1 MKQDE
6 RVELTVVGSI
16 NVDLTARLER
26 LPRPGETVSARQFLR
41 SAGGKGANQAVAA
54 ARLGAQVTMVGAV
67 GEDEIADEALA
78 GLVEA
83 GVTLEVERKEQTGV
97 ALIYVDSEG
106 ENEIAVFP
114 GANAELTPRSVGGAV
129 LSQLEVPDEVVYA
142 AAADADF
149 FALNAAPARALDLEP
164 DLLVVNELEYETFSR
179 GKLVAVTYGKAGA
192 ALFENGREVARS
204 GAPTIIA
211 QDATGAG
218 DAFTAALVVMLLQG
232 ASRERALQVACVA
245 GAWAA
250 ATFGAQSSLP
260 TGDQVALWL
269 D

>member
-1 MKQDE
+1 M
-6 RVELTVVGSI
+6 
-16 NVDLTARLER
+16 
-26 LPRPGETVSARQFLR
+26 
-41 SAGGKGANQAVAA
+41 
-54 ARLGAQVTMVGAV
+54 
-67 GEDEIADEALA
+67 
-78 GLVEA
+78 
-83 GVTLEVERKEQTGV
+83 
-97 ALIYVDSEG
+97 
-106 ENEIAVFP
+106 
-114 GANAELTPRSVGGAV
+114 
-129 LSQLEVPDEVVYA
+129 
-142 AAADADF
+142 
-149 FALNAAPARALDLEP
+149 
-164 DLLVVNELEYETFSR
+164 NELEYETFSR

-260 TGDQVALWL
+260 TADQVALWL

>member
-1 MKQDE
+1 VNQE

-16 NVDLTARLER
+16 NLDFTARLER
-26 LPRPGETVSARQFLR
+26 LPRPGETLTAHQFLR
-41 SAGGKGANQAVAA
+41 SPGGKGANQAVAA

-67 GEDEIADEALA
+67 GEDDLADEALSV
-78 GLVEA
+78 LVAE
-83 GVTLEVERKEQTGV
+83 GVTLDVERTGETGV
-97 ALIYVDSEG
+97 ALIYVDAEG

-114 GANAELTPRSVGGAV
+114 GANAEITPRTVSGAV
-129 LSQLEVPDEVVYA
+129 LTQLEVPDEVVYA

-164 DLLVVNELEYETFSR
+164 DLLVVNELEYETVSR
-179 GKLVAVTYGKAGA
+179 GKLVAVTYGKDGA
-192 ALFENGREVARS
+192 ALFENGREVARAA
-204 GAPTIIA
+204 APTVVA
-211 QDATGAG
+211 QDATAAG

-232 ASRERALQVACVA
+232 ASRERALQIACVA

-250 ATFGAQSSLP
+250 SIVGAQSSLP
-260 TGDQVALWL
+260 RVDQVAMWL